1 MKIETIKQHVINNIS
16 LKNINPKIHDLLLG
30 KMKSPIKEKYSQRI
44 IEKKEIISYKGIIK
58 MQGDKLTL
66 FKLNPISYNN
76 QTKVSH
82 SFSFN
87 DKKTDIIKNHYEL
100 VEHSTLSQIPEENF
114 LINKKIYEYSG
125 NYSNMKL
132 IIEEVN
138 NKIYDVFFII
148 NNNLDDLSKKDIRLF
163 LQLLI

>member
-1 MKIETIKQHVINNIS
+1 MKIETIKQYAIKNIS
-16 LKNINPKIHDLLLG
+16 LKNINPNIHNLLLG
-30 KMKSPIKEKYSQRI
+30 KMKSPIKENYSQRI
-44 IEKKEIISYKGIIK
+44 IETKEIITSKGIIK
-58 MQGDKLTL
+58 MKGDKLTL
-66 FKLNPISYNN
+66 FKLNPISHDK

-87 DKKTDIIKNHYEL
+87 DKKINIIKNHYEL
-100 VEHSTLSQIPEENF
+100 IEHSTLSQIPEENF

-163 LQLLI
+163 LELLI